1 MDRIDPPQHLGVL
14 RKQSIEDLGRDPHHQ
29 RTEDREESIDVKPYG
44 EDCRAVLDIVDYF
57 CVLSEV
63 IVALAKSTMADDVCG

>member
-1 MDRIDPPQHLGVL
+1 M
-14 RKQSIEDLGRDPHHQ
+14 
-29 RTEDREESIDVKPYG
+29 EDREEPIDVEPYG